1 MNRLKNIQEILDY
14 FELVQKH
21 PRIVSQ
27 KFEKDSS
34 STTEDIQ
41 R

>member
-1 MNRLKNIQEILDY
+1 MNRLKDIQEILDY

-21 PRIVSQ
+21 PRNVSQ
-27 KFEKDSS
+27 KFEKG
-34 STTEDIQ
+34 STSTNEDIQ